1 MMWKYKTAKIK
12 EFRTADKRTL
22 VSPDKELQA
31 INNAAILNNITKTEK
46 IIRRNSRGER

>member
-1 MMWKYKTAKIK
+1 MTWKYKTVKIQ

-31 INNAAILNNITKTEK
+31 INSTAILNNIMKTGQM
-46 IIRRNSRGER
+46 IRRD